1 MREHARKSKGIFRL
15 FLNATGTDR
24 IRSLAD
30 LEDFQDEET
39 AMCMMKNS
47 GEKEACE
54 VANNLAALDG
64 RVTKVEERMN
74 KIEGSLNDG
83 FKSLSV
89 SISNLG
95 HDVGSRV
102 NLIEKK
108 VVDEKQEG
116 GKSFRKWLDWI
127 VKLLIIG
134 CGTAMGVTAWKL
146 IFGN

>member
-1 MREHARKSKGIFRL
+1 
-15 FLNATGTDR
+15 
-24 IRSLAD
+24 
-30 LEDFQDEET
+30 
-39 AMCMMKNS
+39 MCMMKNS

-74 KIEGSLNDG
+74 KMEASLNDG

-95 HDVGSRV
+95 HDVGTRV

-108 VVDEKQEG
+108 VVDEKQEWG
-116 GKSFRKWLDWI
+116 RSFRKWLDWI
-127 VKLLIIG
+127 VKLLIVG

>member
-1 MREHARKSKGIFRL
+1 
-15 FLNATGTDR
+15 
-24 IRSLAD
+24 
-30 LEDFQDEET
+30 
-39 AMCMMKNS
+39 MCMMKNS
-47 GEKEACE
+47 SEKEACE

-108 VVDEKQEG
+108 VVDEKQEW

-134 CGTAMGVTAWKL
+134 CGTAMGITAWKL
-146 IFGN
+146 IFGG

>member
-1 MREHARKSKGIFRL
+1 
-15 FLNATGTDR
+15 
-24 IRSLAD
+24 
-30 LEDFQDEET
+30 
-39 AMCMMKNS
+39 MCMMKNS
-47 GEKEACE
+47 GDKEACE

-95 HDVGSRV
+95 HDVGTRV

-108 VVDEKQEG
+108 VVDEKQEW

-127 VKLLIIG
+127 VKLLIVG

>member
-1 MREHARKSKGIFRL
+1 
-15 FLNATGTDR
+15 
-24 IRSLAD
+24 
-30 LEDFQDEET
+30 
-39 AMCMMKNS
+39 MCMMKNS

-74 KIEGSLNDG
+74 KMEGSLNDG

-95 HDVGSRV
+95 HDVGNRV

-108 VVDEKQEG
+108 VVDEKQEW

-134 CGTAMGVTAWKL
+134 CGTAMGVTVWKL

>member
-1 MREHARKSKGIFRL
+1 
-15 FLNATGTDR
+15 
-24 IRSLAD
+24 
-30 LEDFQDEET
+30 
-39 AMCMMKNS
+39 MCMMKNS

-74 KIEGSLNDG
+74 KMESSLNDG
-83 FKSLSV
+83 FKSLSI
-89 SISNLG
+89 SIGNLG

-108 VVDEKQEG
+108 VVDEKQEWG
-116 GKSFRKWLDWI
+116 RSFRKWLDWI
-127 VKLLIIG
+127 VKLLIVG
-134 CGTAMGVTAWKL
+134 CGMAMGVTTWKL

>member
-1 MREHARKSKGIFRL
+1 
-15 FLNATGTDR
+15 
-24 IRSLAD
+24 
-30 LEDFQDEET
+30 
-39 AMCMMKNS
+39 MKNS

-54 VANNLAALDG
+54 VAKNLAALDG

-74 KIEGSLNDG
+74 KMEASLNDG

-95 HDVGSRV
+95 HDVGNRV

-108 VVDEKQEG
+108 VVDEKQEW
-116 GKSFRKWLDWI
+116 GKSFRKWLDLI
-127 VKLLIIG
+127 VKLLIVG
-134 CGTAMGVTAWKL
+134 CGTAMGITAWKL

>member
-1 MREHARKSKGIFRL
+1 
-15 FLNATGTDR
+15 
-24 IRSLAD
+24 
-30 LEDFQDEET
+30 
-39 AMCMMKNS
+39 MCMMKNS

-54 VANNLAALDG
+54 VAKNLAALDG

-74 KIEGSLNDG
+74 KMESSLNDG

-108 VVDEKQEG
+108 VVDEKQEW

>member
-1 MREHARKSKGIFRL
+1 
-15 FLNATGTDR
+15 
-24 IRSLAD
+24 
-30 LEDFQDEET
+30 
-39 AMCMMKNS
+39 MCMMKNS

-64 RVTKVEERMN
+64 RVTKVEDRMN
-74 KIEGSLNDG
+74 KMEASLNDG

-95 HDVGSRV
+95 HDVGNRV

-108 VVDEKQEG
+108 IVDEKQEW

>member
-1 MREHARKSKGIFRL
+1 
-15 FLNATGTDR
+15 
-24 IRSLAD
+24 
-30 LEDFQDEET
+30 
-39 AMCMMKNS
+39 MCMMKNS
-47 GEKEACE
+47 SEKEACE
-54 VANNLAALDG
+54 VAKNLAALDG

-74 KIEGSLNDG
+74 KMEGSLNDG

-95 HDVGSRV
+95 QEVGERV

-108 VVDEKQEG
+108 VVDEKQEW

-127 VKLLIIG
+127 VKLLIVG
-134 CGTAMGVTAWKL
+134 CGMAMGVTTWKL

>member
-1 MREHARKSKGIFRL
+1 
-15 FLNATGTDR
+15 
-24 IRSLAD
+24 
-30 LEDFQDEET
+30 
-39 AMCMMKNS
+39 MCMMKNS

-74 KIEGSLNDG
+74 KMEASLNDG
-83 FKSLSV
+83 FKSLSI

-108 VVDEKQEG
+108 VVDEKQEW

-127 VKLLIIG
+127 VKLLIVG
-134 CGTAMGVTAWKL
+134 CGTAMGITAWKL

>member
-1 MREHARKSKGIFRL
+1 
-15 FLNATGTDR
+15 
-24 IRSLAD
+24 
-30 LEDFQDEET
+30 
-39 AMCMMKNS
+39 MCMMKNS

-89 SISNLG
+89 SIDNLG
-95 HDVGSRV
+95 HDVGNRV

-108 VVDEKQEG
+108 VVDEKQEWG
-116 GKSFRKWLDWI
+116 RSFRKWLDWI
-127 VKLLIIG
+127 VKLLIVG
-134 CGTAMGVTAWKL
+134 CGMAMGVTTWKL
-146 IFGN
+146 VFGN

>member
-1 MREHARKSKGIFRL
+1 
-15 FLNATGTDR
+15 
-24 IRSLAD
+24 
-30 LEDFQDEET
+30 
-39 AMCMMKNS
+39 MCMMKNS

-95 HDVGSRV
+95 HDVGERV
-102 NLIEKK
+102 NIIEKK
-108 VVDEKQEG
+108 VVDEKQEW

-127 VKLLIIG
+127 VKLLILG

>member
-1 MREHARKSKGIFRL
+1 
-15 FLNATGTDR
+15 
-24 IRSLAD
+24 
-30 LEDFQDEET
+30 
-39 AMCMMKNS
+39 MCMMKNS

-74 KIEGSLNDG
+74 KMEGSLNDG

-95 HDVGSRV
+95 HDVGERV
-102 NLIEKK
+102 NIIEKK
-108 VVDEKQEG
+108 VVDEKQEW

-127 VKLLIIG
+127 VKLLILG
-134 CGTAMGVTAWKL
+134 CGTAMGITAWKM

>member
-1 MREHARKSKGIFRL
+1 
-15 FLNATGTDR
+15 
-24 IRSLAD
+24 
-30 LEDFQDEET
+30 
-39 AMCMMKNS
+39 MCMMKNS
-47 GEKEACE
+47 SEKEACE
-54 VANNLAALDG
+54 VAKNLAALDG

-74 KIEGSLNDG
+74 KMEGSLNDG

-95 HDVGSRV
+95 HDVGERV

-108 VVDEKQEG
+108 VVDEKQEW

-127 VKLLIIG
+127 VKLLILG
-134 CGTAMGVTAWKL
+134 CGTAMGVTVWKL

>member
-1 MREHARKSKGIFRL
+1 
-15 FLNATGTDR
+15 
-24 IRSLAD
+24 
-30 LEDFQDEET
+30 
-39 AMCMMKNS
+39 MCMMKNS
-47 GEKEACE
+47 SEKEACE

-108 VVDEKQEG
+108 VVDEKQEW

-127 VKLLIIG
+127 VKLLIVG
-134 CGTAMGVTAWKL
+134 CGMAMGVTTWKL
-146 IFGN
+146 VFGN

>member
-1 MREHARKSKGIFRL
+1 
-15 FLNATGTDR
+15 
-24 IRSLAD
+24 
-30 LEDFQDEET
+30 
-39 AMCMMKNS
+39 MCMMKNS

-108 VVDEKQEG
+108 VVDEKQEWG
-116 GKSFRKWLDWI
+116 RSFRKWLDWI

-134 CGTAMGVTAWKL
+134 CGMAMGVTTWKL

>member
-1 MREHARKSKGIFRL
+1 
-15 FLNATGTDR
+15 
-24 IRSLAD
+24 
-30 LEDFQDEET
+30 
-39 AMCMMKNS
+39 MCMMKNS

-83 FKSLSV
+83 FKSLSI

-95 HDVGSRV
+95 HDVGNRV

-108 VVDEKQEG
+108 VVDEKQEWG
-116 GKSFRKWLDWI
+116 RSFRKWLDWI
-127 VKLLIIG
+127 VKLLIVG

-146 IFGN
+146 IFGG

>member
-1 MREHARKSKGIFRL
+1 
-15 FLNATGTDR
+15 
-24 IRSLAD
+24 
-30 LEDFQDEET
+30 
-39 AMCMMKNS
+39 MCMMKNS

-108 VVDEKQEG
+108 VVDEKQEWG
-116 GKSFRKWLDWI
+116 RSFRKWLDWI
-127 VKLLIIG
+127 VKLLIVG
-134 CGTAMGVTAWKL
+134 CGMAMGVTTWKL
-146 IFGN
+146 IFGG

>member
-1 MREHARKSKGIFRL
+1 
-15 FLNATGTDR
+15 
-24 IRSLAD
+24 
-30 LEDFQDEET
+30 
-39 AMCMMKNS
+39 MCMMKNS

-74 KIEGSLNDG
+74 KMESSLNDG
-83 FKSLSV
+83 FKSLSF

-95 HDVGSRV
+95 HDVGNRV

-108 VVDEKQEG
+108 VVDEKQEW

-127 VKLLIIG
+127 VKLLIVG
-134 CGTAMGVTAWKL
+134 CGTAMGVTIWKL
-146 IFGN
+146 VFGN

>member
-1 MREHARKSKGIFRL
+1 
-15 FLNATGTDR
+15 
-24 IRSLAD
+24 
-30 LEDFQDEET
+30 
-39 AMCMMKNS
+39 MCMMKNS

-108 VVDEKQEG
+108 VVDEKAEW
-116 GKSFRKWLDWI
+116 GKTLRKVVLWSAATEYEREVWK
-127 VKLLIIG
+127 KLLDSLSVPN
-134 CGTAMGVTAWKL
+134 TE
-146 IFGN
+146 N

>member
-1 MREHARKSKGIFRL
+1 
-15 FLNATGTDR
+15 
-24 IRSLAD
+24 
-30 LEDFQDEET
+30 
-39 AMCMMKNS
+39 MCMMKNS

-74 KIEGSLNDG
+74 KIEGSRNDG

-108 VVDEKQEG
+108 VVDEKQEW

-127 VKLLIIG
+127 VKLLIVG

>member
-1 MREHARKSKGIFRL
+1 
-15 FLNATGTDR
+15 
-24 IRSLAD
+24 
-30 LEDFQDEET
+30 
-39 AMCMMKNS
+39 MCMMKNS

-83 FKSLSV
+83 FKSLSI
-89 SISNLG
+89 SIGNLG

-108 VVDEKQEG
+108 VVDEKQEWG
-116 GKSFRKWLDWI
+116 RSFRKWLDWI
-127 VKLLIIG
+127 VKLLIVG
-134 CGTAMGVTAWKL
+134 CGMAMGVTTWKL
-146 IFGN
+146 VFGN

>member
-1 MREHARKSKGIFRL
+1 
-15 FLNATGTDR
+15 
-24 IRSLAD
+24 
-30 LEDFQDEET
+30 
-39 AMCMMKNS
+39 MCMMKNS

-54 VANNLAALDG
+54 VAKNLAALDG

-83 FKSLSV
+83 FKSLSF

-95 HDVGSRV
+95 HDVGNRV

-108 VVDEKQEG
+108 VVDEKQEWG
-116 GKSFRKWLDWI
+116 RSFRKWLDWI
-127 VKLLIIG
+127 VKLLIVG
-134 CGTAMGVTAWKL
+134 CGMAMGVTTWKL

>member
-1 MREHARKSKGIFRL
+1 
-15 FLNATGTDR
+15 
-24 IRSLAD
+24 
-30 LEDFQDEET
+30 
-39 AMCMMKNS
+39 MCMMKNS

-54 VANNLAALDG
+54 VAKNLAALDG

-74 KIEGSLNDG
+74 KMEASLNDG
-83 FKSLSV
+83 FKSLAV

-95 HDVGSRV
+95 HDVGNRV

-108 VVDEKQEG
+108 VVDEKQEW

-127 VKLLIIG
+127 VKLLIVG
-134 CGTAMGVTAWKL
+134 CGTAMGITAWKL

>member
-1 MREHARKSKGIFRL
+1 
-15 FLNATGTDR
+15 
-24 IRSLAD
+24 
-30 LEDFQDEET
+30 
-39 AMCMMKNS
+39 MCMMKNS

-54 VANNLAALDG
+54 VAKNLAALDG

-74 KIEGSLNDG
+74 KMEGSLNDG

-95 HDVGSRV
+95 HDVGNRV

-108 VVDEKQEG
+108 VIDEKQEWG
-116 GKSFRKWLDWI
+116 RSFRKWLDWI
-127 VKLLIIG
+127 VKLLIVG
-134 CGTAMGVTAWKL
+134 CGAAMGMTAWKL

>member
-1 MREHARKSKGIFRL
+1 
-15 FLNATGTDR
+15 
-24 IRSLAD
+24 
-30 LEDFQDEET
+30 
-39 AMCMMKNS
+39 MCMMKNS

-74 KIEGSLNDG
+74 KMEGSLNDG

-95 HDVGSRV
+95 HDVGNRV

-108 VVDEKQEG
+108 VVDEKQEW

-127 VKLLIIG
+127 VKLLIVG
-134 CGTAMGVTAWKL
+134 CGIAMGITAWKL